1 MRDYI
6 VAVVGATGLVGSTIL
21 KVLEEKNFPI
31 RQLLPLASE
40 RSAGKF
46 VQFQGERIPV
56 KVLTENSFKGVDFA
70 FFAAGGSV
78 SKAFVP
84 YAVKSGALV
93 IDNSSEFRMD
103 PEVPLIVP
111 EVNGEDVLFEKGII
125 ANPNC
130 STIQCMSAL
139 RCIQEV
145 AGLKRIVYSSYQS
158 CSGSGMKG
166 LRDLDE
172 GRHDFYP
179 YPIRGNI
186 LPHIDAFLDNG
197 YTKEEIKM
205 INETKKILHDDTL
218 KITATTAR
226 VPVRFSHCVSIN
238 VETEKDFDLE
248 QIRQTMDD
256 FPELVLWDEPARNK
270 YPLPL
275 QVEGKDEVYVGRIRR
290 DESLEHGLNLW
301 TVADNIRKGA
311 ATNAVEIGLECIKR
325 GVVE

>member
-1 MRDYI
+1 MREYI
-6 VAVVGATGLVGSTIL
+6 VAVVGATGLVGSTIV
-21 KVLEEKNFPI
+21 KVLEEKKFPI
-31 RQLLPLASE
+31 RQLLPLASG
-40 RSAGKF
+40 RSAEKF
-46 VQFQGERIPV
+46 IDFRGERIPV
-56 KVLTENSFKGVDFA
+56 KVLSENSFTGVDFA

-93 IDNSSEFRMD
+93 IDNSSEFRMNPD
-103 PEVPLIVP
+103 VPLIVP
-111 EVNGEDVLFEKGII
+111 EVNGEDVLLEKGII

-145 AGLKRIVYSSYQS
+145 AGLKRIVYSTYQS
-158 CSGSGMKG
+158 CSGSGMNG

-172 GRHDFYP
+172 GRGDFYP

-197 YTKEEIKM
+197 YTKEEMKM

-238 VETEKDFDLE
+238 VETEKDFDLGK
-248 QIRQTMDD
+248 IRQKMSD
-256 FPELVLWDEPARNK
+256 FPELVLWDEPAEKK

-275 QVEGKDEVYVGRIRR
+275 QVEGKDEVYVGRLRR

-325 GVVE
+325 GVVK

>member
-1 MRDYI
+1 MREYI
-6 VAVVGATGLVGSTIL
+6 VAVVGATGLVGSTIV

-31 RQLLPLASE
+31 RQLLPLASN
-40 RSAGKF
+40 RSAEKF
-46 VQFQGERIPV
+46 IDFRGERIPV
-56 KVLTENSFKGVDFA
+56 KVLSENSFTGVDFA

-93 IDNSSEFRMD
+93 IDNSSEFRMN

-111 EVNGEDVLFEKGII
+111 EVNGEDVLLQKGIL

-145 AGLKRIVYSSYQS
+145 AGLKRIVYSTYQS
-158 CSGSGMKG
+158 CSGGGMKG

-172 GRHDFYP
+172 GERDFYP

-197 YTKEEIKM
+197 YTKEEMKM
-205 INETKKILHDDTL
+205 INETRKILHDDTL

-238 VETEKDFDLE
+238 VETEKDFDLGK
-248 QIRQTMDD
+248 IRQTMDE
-256 FPELVLWDEPARNK
+256 FPELVLWDEPAEKK
-270 YPLPL
+270 YPHPL
-275 QVEGKDEVYVGRIRR
+275 QVEGKDEVYVGRLRR

-325 GVVE
+325 GVVK